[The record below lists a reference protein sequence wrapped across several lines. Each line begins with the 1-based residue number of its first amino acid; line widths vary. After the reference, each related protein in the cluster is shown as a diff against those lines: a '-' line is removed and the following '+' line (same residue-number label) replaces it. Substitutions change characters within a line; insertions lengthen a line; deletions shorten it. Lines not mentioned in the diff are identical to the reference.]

1 MLASPVLGKQTERC
15 GECRA
20 VLVSDLETGE
30 QICAACGTVSRNDEL
45 AYSAIYGSRAEA
57 LGAVAGDENSS
68 MMYYVSL
75 PARIDSRD
83 VDARGKHIVEVGDMN
98 RLRRLNNMTIA
109 SDSNRRNLTRAATE
123 IQRIGGSLSA
133 GKGVVERAYEI
144 YRRVIEEG
152 SGRRRSIV
160 GLAEAAVYLACKEGG
175 VPRSAEEI
183 EHTADAQERKSI
195 RHYSKVLMKGAGLR
209 IASPDPAS
217 EVSRIANRAGLGGIT
232 ERRAI
237 QILEKVKND
246 SLLAGKRPISIAA
259 AALYLAASQTSQYT
273 TQIRIAFA
281 AGITTITLRKRAT
294 EISGLLGTDF
304 GPQTVSQ
311 PAPI

>member
-1 MLASPVLGKQTERC
+1 MLASATVGKQRDRC

-20 VLVSDLETGE
+20 VLVSDFETGE
-30 QICAACGTVSRNDEL
+30 QICAGCGTVSRNDDL
-45 AYSAIYGSRAEA
+45 AFSAAYGSQAA
-57 LGAVAGDENSS
+57 GLGSVMGDENSG

-98 RLRRLNNMTIA
+98 RLRRLNNMTSA
-109 SDSNRRNLTRAATE
+109 SDSNRRNLTRAASE
-123 IQRIGGSLSA
+123 IQRIGGSLAA

-144 YRRVIEEG
+144 YRRGIEDG

-183 EHTADAQERKSI
+183 GHTADLHERKSI
-195 RHYSKVLMKGAGLR
+195 RHYSKVLMKGAGLH
-209 IASPDPAS
+209 ISSPDPAS
-217 EVSRIANRAGLGGIT
+217 EVSRIASRAGLGGIT
-232 ERRAI
+232 ERGAI
-237 QILEKVKND
+237 QILEKVKNNA
-246 SLLAGKRPISIAA
+246 LLAGKRPISIAA
-259 AALYLAASQTSQYT
+259 AALYLAANQTSQYT

-294 EISGLLGTDF
+294 EISRLIGMDCGL
-304 GPQTVSQ
+304 QIVS
-311 PAPI
+311 PSAPT